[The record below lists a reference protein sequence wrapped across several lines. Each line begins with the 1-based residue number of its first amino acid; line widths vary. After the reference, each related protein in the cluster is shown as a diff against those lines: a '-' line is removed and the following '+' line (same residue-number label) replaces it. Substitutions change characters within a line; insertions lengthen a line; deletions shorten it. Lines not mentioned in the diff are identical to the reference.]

1 MKASVKYKV
10 IYRHKDSYSISEM
23 CRFFEVSRSGYYDFV
38 NRLDTP
44 AKDLP
49 LDQMIQQ
56 CQEQCRNTY
65 GYRRVHIWL
74 ERQGVHKNPKTVLRI
89 MRKYNLL
96 AVIRC
101 RKYKHYR
108 DTLHRY
114 PNLLNRNFHADRP
127 KACRTGKRI
136 SGQSIRLFGMNHPEA
151 GLKKSSGSAC
161 LTKNYKHIEKTVNS
175 NFNLYERKNCG
186 LFVFRRR

>member
-65 GYRRVHIWL
+65 VMMDEDVQVQVSG
-74 ERQGVHKNPKTVLRI
+74 RQ
-89 MRKYNLL
+89 
-96 AVIRC
+96 
-101 RKYKHYR
+101 
-108 DTLHRY
+108 
-114 PNLLNRNFHADRP
+114 
-127 KACRTGKRI
+127 
-136 SGQSIRLFGMNHPEA
+136 
-151 GLKKSSGSAC
+151 
-161 LTKNYKHIEKTVNS
+161 LT
-175 NFNLYERKNCG
+175 FAW
-186 LFVFRRR
+186 